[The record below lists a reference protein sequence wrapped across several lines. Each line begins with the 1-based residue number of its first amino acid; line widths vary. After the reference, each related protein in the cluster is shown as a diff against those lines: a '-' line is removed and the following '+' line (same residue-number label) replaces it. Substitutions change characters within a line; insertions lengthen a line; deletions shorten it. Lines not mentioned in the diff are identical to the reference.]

1 MVYAFSLA
9 VIICGIALTGMR
21 AIIDMTSTSQFHFD
35 MRVLLLL
42 VAAGLLLRHQWAR
55 LVAMGLSALAS
66 LSIFYVGV
74 RGTLNAEQ
82 LHVQALWFE
91 STNASVVVLWL
102 ICGAM
107 ISYFFWSYYM
117 LACKRTRLYFSE

>member
-1 MVYAFSLA
+1 MGYAFSLA
-9 VIICGIALTGMR
+9 VIICGIALTGLR
-21 AIIDMTSTSQFHFD
+21 AVIDMTSTSQFQFD

-55 LVAMGLSALAS
+55 LAAMALSAFAC

-74 RGTLNAEQ
+74 RGTLNANQ

-91 STNASVVVLWL
+91 STNASVVVLWI

-107 ISYFFWSYYM
+107 ISYFFWSYY
-117 LACKRTRLYFSE
+117 LLSCKRTRLYFT